1 MDRTRAPERLSGSL
15 YPWHDGPRFV
25 IRAIDPEADLRD
37 ALAAARRPGT
47 FTRARRG
54 WTVEGGRLILR
65 FELLEPEP
73 CRERSFFLVR
83 PELLGPFLDGVRVDL
98 ATRAGGK
105 WPWRGVGLVPLWPIE
120 GPRTAVLDAL
130 APELVTRLEGTA

>member
-1 MDRTRAPERLSGSL
+1 MTGPERLSGSL
-15 YPWHDGPRFV
+15 YPDRHGPRFV
-25 IRAIDPEADLRD
+25 IRAVDPEPDLRA

-83 PELLGPFLDGVRVDL
+83 PELLGPFLDGARVYL
-98 ATRAGGK
+98 ATRAAGT
-105 WPWRGVGLVPLWPIE
+105 WPRRGVGLIPLWPAE
-120 GPRTAVLDAL
+120 GPRVAVIDAL
-130 APELVTRLEGTA
+130 AGELVERLEHGA